1 MLREGVQGR
10 GCGVRCEGFM
20 VQVGRLQGK
29 GAGFRVL
36 SAGFRVPGAGFRA
49 HGFECRVYRL
59 RVYSGCTQPY
69 TGPASLIHG
78 DHIPFGGNTYST
90 TLSHIVYHT
99 STYALPHYAT

>member
-29 GAGFRVL
+29 GAGFRVF

-49 HGFECRVYRL
+49 HGFECRVYC
-59 RVYSGCTQPY
+59 GCTAGVPSRTQ
-69 TGPASLIHG
+69 
-78 DHIPFGGNTYST
+78 D
-90 TLSHIVYHT
+90 
-99 STYALPHYAT
+99 LPL